1 MKQKHDI
8 KLSYNASINTHSLK
22 RIVGYY
28 YKEYIK
34 LNDKFENM
42 SEDEY
47 SKLIIAKGEN
57 AKTEK
62 ARNKIAEEYAE
73 NMKKYY
79 SSNTS
84 HSVLSFNDQVNKL
97 DGYIEFK
104 SEEIEEQ
111 FELPLLDFISYDLN
125 NINEYIIFFINYF
138 DLVMDKLDKKDLD
151 KIKLNTLYEIK
162 FISEL
167 AKKYY
172 DRVVNEVRK
181 MQVIFKICIDLVY
194 QLNINDYTRK
204 LTKDLTR
211 EQRFFVFNQINNK
224 PFKDISNNYKT
235 INSLDYNY
243 DYVDTRV
250 PEVVI
255 SIIKAIDPK
264 GKEISHQYQY
274 ETNNLYTA
282 FYITLYNIIGIKNWY
297 VKVCGNCGR
306 YFLTPKATIAYCD
319 RSIDA
324 DITCKD
330 IGSKEQQK
338 RKLKNNPVFA
348 KHRRIQQ
355 TKCTY
360 ARRYENEHYYKDDY
374 EAFNKKANEFK
385 KNIKNGKATIEEFD
399 KWLDTQDKTK
409 QD

>member
-1 MKQKHDI
+1 MQ
-8 KLSYNASINTHSLK
+8 
-22 RIVGYY
+22 
-28 YKEYIK
+28 
-34 LNDKFENM
+34 NM
-42 SEDEY
+42 Y
-47 SKLIIAKGEN
+47 
-57 AKTEK
+57 
-62 ARNKIAEEYAE
+62 
-73 NMKKYY
+73 
-79 SSNTS
+79 
-84 HSVLSFNDQVNKL
+84 
-97 DGYIEFK
+97 
-104 SEEIEEQ
+104 Q
-111 FELPLLDFISYDLN
+111 F
-125 NINEYIIFFINYF
+125 
-138 DLVMDKLDKKDLD
+138 
-151 KIKLNTLYEIK
+151 
-162 FISEL
+162 

-181 MQVIFKICIDLVY
+181 MQVIFKICIDSVY
-194 QLNINDYTRK
+194 QLNINDYIRK

-264 GKEISHQYQY
+264 GKEIPHQYQY

-282 FYITLYNIIGIKNWY
+282 FYITLYNIICIKNWY
-297 VKVCGNCGR
+297 VKVCGNCAR

-319 RSIDA
+319 RSIYT
-324 DITCKD
+324 DITCID

-348 KHRRIQQ
+348 KHRHIQQ

-374 EAFNKKANEFK
+374 EAFNKKLMNSRK
-385 KNIKNGKATIEEFD
+385 I
-399 KWLDTQDKTK
+399 
-409 QD
+409 